1 MEGKGMAKKI
11 LLVDDQMGIRRLLGE
26 VFTSEGYHVA
36 TAANGYEALELVE
49 KEAFNLALVDMK
61 MPGMSGLELLRQL
74 KQVQKDIAVIIMTAY
89 GELKIVNEVLI
100 LGAYKYITKPFD
112 IDELIEIVGTALQE
126 EAMIS

>member
-1 MEGKGMAKKI
+1 MAKKI